1 MNRSG
6 SGDSA
11 RRYAK
16 QQSMDKTYW
25 LARWERQDI
34 GFHQA
39 EINPYLRQY
48 WPSLCLDTGS
58 TVLVPL
64 CGKSADLLWLRQQQ
78 YAVLGVEL
86 SAAAAQAFFAE
97 NRLHAH
103 CSTRH
108 PFVRWQTDG
117 IDILCGDF
125 FDLRKED
132 VANISAVYDRA
143 ALIALPS
150 HMRKDY
156 VRHLMQILPPD
167 TPILLITL
175 EYPTHEMNGPPFSV
189 TGEEVRR
196 LFSPGTAIE
205 LLHRQ
210 DVLEHNPKFR
220 ARGLS
225 QLQENVFLLRL
236 RMR

>member
-1 MNRSG
+1 
-6 SGDSA
+6 
-11 RRYAK
+11 
-16 QQSMDKTYW
+16 MDKAYW
-25 LARWERQDI
+25 LDRWERQDI

-48 WPSLCLDTGS
+48 WPGLCLDAGS

-64 CGKSADLLWLRQQQ
+64 CGKSSDLLWLRQQH
-78 YAVLGVEL
+78 AVLGVEL
-86 SAAAAQAFFAE
+86 SAAAVQAFFAE

-103 CSTRH
+103 CSTQH
-108 PFVRWQTDG
+108 PFIRWQTGG

-132 VANISAVYDRA
+132 MANISAVYDRA
-143 ALIALPS
+143 ALIALPP

-156 VRHLMQILPPD
+156 VRHLMRILSPD

-175 EYPTHEMNGPPFSV
+175 EYPAHEMIGPPFPV
-189 TGEEVRR
+189 TGEEIKV
-196 LFSPGTAIE
+196 LFPPGTTIE
-205 LLHRQ
+205 LLHHQ
-210 DVLEHNPKFR
+210 EVLEHNPKFR

-225 QLQENVFLLRL
+225 QLRESVFLLRL
-236 RMR
+236 NPVKK